1 MKKRLFE
8 FDAFIKNA
16 KKNSEP
22 KREFVYAFGYSMEEA
37 LEAISSFTED
47 ATFTGKSSVLSDDWQ

>member
-1 MKKRLFE
+1 MFE

-22 KREFVYAFGYSMEEA
+22 RQEKVYAMGHSVEEA
-37 LEAISSFTED
+37 LNKIEGFTEN
-47 ATFTGKSSVLSDDWQ
+47 AIFTSKSSVLSEDWQ

>member
-1 MKKRLFE
+1 MKQMFE

-22 KREFVYAFGYSMEEA
+22 KQEKVYAMGHTVEEA
-37 LEAISSFTED
+37 LAEVSSFTEN
-47 ATFTGKSSVLSDDWQ
+47 AVFTGKSSVLSEDWQ

>member
-1 MKKRLFE
+1 MRQMFE

-22 KREFVYAFGYSMEEA
+22 KQEKVYAMGHSVEEA
-37 LEAISSFTED
+37 LAEIFSFTEN
-47 ATFTGKSSVLSDDWQ
+47 AVFTGKSSILSEDWQ